1 LKPSLDFSND
11 RDMDFNSSQ
20 HASSKY
26 LRQKEESARKLLELR
41 SRAETPTLKNVKE
54 NLFIKYDVN
63 YRANNKEQS
72 SNKV

>member
-1 LKPSLDFSND
+1 
-11 RDMDFNSSQ
+11 MDFNSSQ

-63 YRANNKEQS
+63 YRANNKE
-72 SNKV
+72 